1 MILFAMAIMCCS
13 IAIAQS
19 ETTRTIHGAVVDK
32 NGNPLPGAIVSA
44 TEGAETALVN
54 ADGTFDLEIPIWL
67 KSVTA
72 SYAGYKNKKMKPR
85 FGQDMIF
92 RMKKDKKRYG
102 FLNAFFGV
110 DLYNS
115 CSNTIFNTAPSM
127 GLMGGMLANVGFY
140 VKGGLM
146 FGGDYFGDYYGIG
159 GVAIGG
165 VTKRIYKNLYAYL
178 GVGYGSVLF
187 ECENYRSDIGYW
199 YEAGYYDGMAFDGG
213 FIFGI
218 GRHFNISVGYT
229 HTTDFDGYR
238 NCIPNLSLGY
248 LF

>member
-44 TEGAETALVN
+44 TDGAETALVN

-85 FGQDMIF
+85 FDQDMIF
-92 RMKKDKKRYG
+92 RLKKDRKRYG
-102 FLNAFFGV
+102 FLNAFGGV
-110 DLYNS
+110 AFYDGNS
-115 CSNTIFNTAPSM
+115 APSM

-140 VKGGLM
+140 VKGGVIW
-146 FGGDYFGDYYGIG
+146 GRGVYGTG
-159 GVAIGG
+159 AMAIGG
-165 VTKRIYKNLYAYL
+165 VTKRIYKNLYTYL
-178 GVGYGSVLF
+178 GVGFGNVLF
-187 ECENYRSDIGYW
+187 H
-199 YEAGYYDGMAFDGG
+199 YYDSYNDYYEDDVHKGMAFDGG

-218 GRHFNISVGYT
+218 GRHFNITVGYT
-229 HTTDFDGYR
+229 HTTDFDYEW

-248 LF
+248 VF